1 MRNSMI
7 ANLTMIMLSILTV
20 SCEYKDIIDES
31 DGNIM
36 VNFINSRLDSVPKS
50 MRVVCWPTDKA
61 GNVMMSQGY
70 TLFDVYNKPSN
81 INLPSGEFVMA
92 AWNNDGEHIAVYN
105 LPHPKKCYLMS
116 DGYYFGSNIR
126 SLVRSVDSTVSLI
139 DSIYHGSSLQFTAD
153 YTVLD
158 KKDTMYVDS
167 RLADQIISFTP
178 ENYTVKVNLKVNGI
192 KNLGFASD
200 IKGTLGNMAKRK
212 YVLNNVTEDT
222 TVVAFD
228 CHWDIE
234 KGQVMS
240 TFYVWDLEPTGMSR
254 LEHKLVLLVWMDD
267 AKVFIPIDVSE
278 AVWKAIDSG
287 ERNVNIE
294 TQNLGIDLRKF
305 IGSSENS
312 FDVIFDD
319 WEEEEEELPV

>member
-1 MRNSMI
+1 
-7 ANLTMIMLSILTV
+7 
-20 SCEYKDIIDES
+20 
-31 DGNIM
+31 
-36 VNFINSRLDSVPKS
+36 
-50 MRVVCWPTDKA
+50 
-61 GNVMMSQGY
+61 
-70 TLFDVYNKPSN
+70 
-81 INLPSGEFVMA
+81 
-92 AWNNDGEHIAVYN
+92 
-105 LPHPKKCYLMS
+105 
-116 DGYYFGSNIR
+116 
-126 SLVRSVDSTVSLI
+126 
-139 DSIYHGSSLQFTAD
+139 
-153 YTVLD
+153 
-158 KKDTMYVDS
+158 
-167 RLADQIISFTP
+167 
-178 ENYTVKVNLKVNGI
+178 
-192 KNLGFASD
+192 
-200 IKGTLGNMAKRK
+200 MAKRK

-240 TFYVWDLEPTGMSR
+240 TFYVWDMEPTGMSR